1 MREIQ
6 KNVFLVCCKILAVVF
21 TGRSHLIVCTGICA
35 PWCAYVKTKNSNY
48 NFNRSS
54 MLLFFSLLNG
64 SWIAEDSNGWR
75 SGCGRAV
82 GGALHQVW
90 GRYHDGSLISWLLWS
105 CQLFGIQVFSLGLP
119 SWKIFF
125 FLSWFLYDFGSLITV
140 PVRYLFFLHILLCAK
155 FTKTLIRSRPGTGSF
170 LKCFFVIWLSFDR
183 YLTGS
188 EKLQSG
194 ELLSVE
200 DTYSKILHFKVWI
213 IEF

>member
-1 MREIQ
+1 MDRGLQ
-6 KNVFLVCCKILAVVF
+6 KIAMADDLDVDALLE
-21 TGRSHLIVCTGICA
+21 A
-35 PWCAYVKTKNSNY
+35 PYTKY
-48 NFNRSS
+48 
-54 MLLFFSLLNG
+54 
-64 SWIAEDSNGWR
+64 E
-75 SGCGRAV
+75 V
-82 GGALHQVW
+82 GTTTNHSV
-90 GRYHDGSLISWLLWS
+90 SWLLWS

-155 FTKTLIRSRPGTGSF
+155 FTKTLIRSRTSTGSF

-194 ELLSVE
+194 ELLSIE

>member
-35 PWCAYVKTKNSNY
+35 PWCAYVKTKNSNC

-90 GRYHDGSLISWLLWS
+90 GRYHDGSLSLLATLVMSAFWDTS
-105 CQLFGIQVFSLGLP
+105 LFSGVALLKELFVI
-119 SWKIFF
+119 
-125 FLSWFLYDFGSLITV
+125 SWFLYDFGSLITV
-140 PVRYLFFLHILLCAK
+140 PVRYLFF
-155 FTKTLIRSRPGTGSF
+155 
-170 LKCFFVIWLSFDR
+170 
-183 YLTGS
+183 
-188 EKLQSG
+188 
-194 ELLSVE
+194 
-200 DTYSKILHFKVWI
+200 TYSVMC
-213 IEF
+213 